1 MKASKAIVNV
11 KTMLIKPLSALILA
25 SSLLVGHLYA
35 AEQPL
40 DRVAAIVDNDVVMYS
55 QYQTRLKEVQQTI
68 AKRGVQAPAEDVL
81 RQQVME
87 RLILDAIQL
96 QIAERSGI
104 RVSDE
109 ELNAS
114 MATIAERNGLTQQ
127 EFAQALAADGLTL
140 QDAQEQIRQE
150 MIISRVRQYRVA
162 ERIQVTDQ
170 EVQNFLASDLGKMQL
185 AEEYQLANIL
195 IPVPDAATN
204 DDLDKAQK
212 TVASVVKQLEQGADF
227 AQLAMTYSASENA
240 LEGGEMG
247 WRKAAQLP
255 PPFDRLLGGMSIG
268 QVTEPARTAGGIIM
282 LKLLDKRGGDVM
294 YRDEVHVRHIL
305 LKPSEIRSPEATQK
319 LAQRL
324 YERLRNGEDFAA
336 LAKQFS
342 EDPGSALNGG
352 DLNWIDPSSLVPV
365 FREEMARTEIGQL
378 SKPFESQFGWHV
390 LQVLDRRSTDSSAQ
404 MREQQAVSLLRN
416 RKYDEELQTWLRQIR
431 DEAYVEIKNL

>member
-1 MKASKAIVNV
+1 MKASKATVNV
-11 KTMLIKPLSALILA
+11 KTMLIKPLSALVLA
-25 SSLLVGHLYA
+25 GSLLAGNAYA

-40 DRVAAIVDNDVVMYS
+40 DRVAAIVDDDVVMYS
-55 QYQTRLKEVQQTI
+55 QYQTRLKEVLQTI
-68 AKRGVQAPAEDVL
+68 RKRDVELPEEDVL

-87 RLILDAIQL
+87 RLVIDAIQM

-104 RVSDE
+104 RVTDE
-109 ELNAS
+109 ELAAS
-114 MATIAERNGLTQQ
+114 MATIAERNGLTQK
-127 EFAQALAADGLTL
+127 EFEQALAADGLSL
-140 QDAQEQIRQE
+140 QEAQEQIRQE

-170 EVQNFLASDLGKMQL
+170 EVQNFLESDLGKMQL

-195 IPVPDAATN
+195 VPVPDAATSEEIA
-204 DDLDKAQK
+204 KAEK
-212 TVASVVKQLEQGADF
+212 TVATIVAQLEKGGDF
-227 AQLAMTYSASENA
+227 AQLAISYSASENA

-255 PPFDRLLGGMSIG
+255 PPFDRMLTTMAVG
-268 QVTEPARTAGGIIM
+268 QVTQPTRTAGGIIM
-282 LKLLDKRGGDVM
+282 LKLLDKRGDEVM

-305 LKPSEIRSPEATQK
+305 LMPSEIRSPEATQQ
-319 LAQRL
+319 LAARL
-324 YERLRNGEDFAA
+324 YERLRSGEDFAA

-352 DLNWIDPSSLVPV
+352 DLNWVDPEALTPA
-365 FREEMARTEIGQL
+365 FREEMARTEIGKL

-390 LQVLDRRSTDSSAQ
+390 LQVLDRRSTDSSTQ
-404 MREQQAVSLLRN
+404 MREQQALSLLRN

-431 DEAYVEIKNL
+431 DEAYVEIKSL

>member
-1 MKASKAIVNV
+1 MKASKATVNV
-11 KTMLIKPLSALILA
+11 KTMLTKSLSALVLA
-25 SSLLVGHLYA
+25 SSVLVGTAYA

-55 QYQTRLKEVQQTI
+55 QYQARLNEVLQTI
-68 AKRGVQAPAEDVL
+68 RQRGVELPPEDVL

-87 RLILDAIQL
+87 RLVIDAIQL
-96 QIAERSGI
+96 QMAERSGI

-109 ELNAS
+109 ELSES
-114 MATIAERNGLTQQ
+114 MATIAERNGLSQN
-127 EFAQALAADGLTL
+127 EFEQALAADGLSL

-150 MIISRVRQYRVA
+150 MTISRVRQYRVA

-170 EVQNFLASDLGKMQL
+170 EVQNFLSSDLGKMQL
-185 AEEYQLANIL
+185 AEEFQLANIL
-195 IPVPDAATN
+195 IPVPDSATS
-204 DDLDKAQK
+204 DDLAKAEK
-212 TVASVVKQLEQGADF
+212 TVASIVEQLEKGADF
-227 AQLAMTYSASENA
+227 AQMAITYSASENA

-255 PPFDRLLGGMSIG
+255 PPFDRMLGSMTVG
-268 QVTEPARTAGGIIM
+268 QVTQPTRTAGGIIM
-282 LKLLDKRGGDVM
+282 LKLLDRRGDEVV
-294 YRDEVHVRHIL
+294 YRDEVHARHIL

-319 LAQRL
+319 LAARL
-324 YERLRNGEDFAA
+324 HERLRSGEDFAA

-352 DLNWIDPSSLVPV
+352 DLNWIDPNSLVPA

-390 LQVLDRRSTDSSAQ
+390 LQVIDRRSTDSSEQ
-404 MREQQAVSLLRN
+404 MREQQAINLLRN

-431 DEAYVEIKNL
+431 DEAYVEIKNI

>member
-1 MKASKAIVNV
+1 MKASKATVNV

-25 SSLLVGHLYA
+25 SSLLVGNLYA

-140 QDAQEQIRQE
+140 QDAQEQIHHE

-185 AEEYQLANIL
+185 AEEYLLANIL
-195 IPVPDAATN
+195 IPVPDGASNEELA
-204 DDLDKAQK
+204 KAQSD
-212 TVASVVKQLEQGADF
+212 VDSIVKQLEQGADF
-227 AQLAMTYSASENA
+227 TQLAIRYSASENA

-247 WRKAAQLP
+247 WREAAQLP
-255 PPFDRLLGGMSIG
+255 PPFDRMLSSMALG
-268 QVTEPARTAGGIIM
+268 QVTQPTRTAGGIIM
-282 LKLLDKRGGDVM
+282 LKLLDKRGDAVV
-294 YRDEVHVRHIL
+294 YRDETHARHIL

-319 LAQRL
+319 LAMRL
-324 YERLRNGEDFAA
+324 YERLRNGEDFAE

-352 DLNWIDPSSLVPV
+352 DLNWIDPNSLVPA
-365 FREEMARTEIGQL
+365 FREEMARTAIGEL
-378 SKPFESQFGWHV
+378 SQPFESQFGWHV
-390 LQVLDRRSTDSSAQ
+390 LQVIDRRSTDSSEQ
-404 MREQQAVSLLRN
+404 MREQQAINLLRN

-431 DEAYVEIKNL
+431 DEAYVEIKNI

>member
-140 QDAQEQIRQE
+140 QDAQEQIRHE

-204 DDLDKAQK
+204 DDFNKAQK

>member
-1 MKASKAIVNV
+1 MKASKATVNV

-25 SSLLVGHLYA
+25 SSLLVGNLYA

-140 QDAQEQIRQE
+140 QDAQEQIRHE

>member
-1 MKASKAIVNV
+1 MKASKATVNV
-11 KTMLIKPLSALILA
+11 KTMLIKPLSALVLA
-25 SSLLVGHLYA
+25 SSLLVGHAFA
-35 AEQPL
+35 AEQTL
-40 DRVAAIVDNDVVMYS
+40 DRVAAIVDSDVVMYS

-68 AKRGVQAPAEDVL
+68 NKRGVQAPAEDVL
-81 RQQVME
+81 RQQVLE
-87 RLILDAIQL
+87 RLILDTIQL
-96 QIAERSGI
+96 QIGERSGI

-109 ELNAS
+109 ELSAS
-114 MATIAERNGLTQQ
+114 MATIAERNGLTPDG
-127 EFAQALAADGLTL
+127 FAKALAADGLTL
-140 QDAQEQIRQE
+140 QDAQEQIRKE

-185 AEEYQLANIL
+185 AEEYELANIL

-204 DDLDKAQK
+204 EDLAKAEK
-212 TVASVVKQLEQGADF
+212 TVATVVNQLKQGGDF

-240 LEGGEMG
+240 LDGGAMG

-255 PPFDRLLGGMSIG
+255 PPFDRLLGGMTVG
-268 QVTEPARTAGGIIM
+268 QVTEPARTPGGIIM

-319 LAQRL
+319 LALRL
-324 YERLRNGEDFAA
+324 YERLRSGENFAA
-336 LAKQFS
+336 LAKKFS

-352 DLNWIDPSSLVPV
+352 DLNWIDPGSLVPA
-365 FREEMARTEIGQL
+365 FREEMARTAVGEL

-404 MREQQAVSLLRN
+404 MREQQAVTLLRN

-431 DEAYVEIKNL
+431 DEAYVEIKI

>member
-1 MKASKAIVNV
+1 
-11 KTMLIKPLSALILA
+11 MLIKPLSALILA
-25 SSLLVGHLYA
+25 GSLLVGHAFA
-35 AEQPL
+35 AEQTL

-55 QYQTRLKEVQQTI
+55 QYQTRLEEVQQTI

-150 MIISRVRQYRVA
+150 MLISRVRQYRVA
-162 ERIQVTDQ
+162 ERIQVSDQ

-195 IPVPDAATN
+195 IPLPDAATN

-212 TVASVVKQLEQGADF
+212 TVATVVKQLEQGADF

-255 PPFDRLLGGMSIG
+255 PPFDRLLSGMEVG
-268 QVTEPARTAGGIIM
+268 QVTEPSRTAGGVIM
-282 LKLLDKRGGDVM
+282 LKLLDKRGGDVV
-294 YRDEVHVRHIL
+294 YRDETQVRHIL
-305 LKPSEIRSPEATQK
+305 LKPSEIRSAEATQK
-319 LAQRL
+319 LANRL
-324 YERLRNGEDFAA
+324 YERLRNGEDFAV

-352 DLNWIDPSSLVPV
+352 DLNWIDPNSLVPA
-365 FREEMARTEIGQL
+365 FREEMARTEIGAL

-390 LQVLDRRSTDSSAQ
+390 LQVLDRRSTDSSVQ
-404 MREQQAVSLLRN
+404 MREQQAINLLRN

>member
-1 MKASKAIVNV
+1 MKASKATVNV

-25 SSLLVGHLYA
+25 SSLLVGNLYA

-268 QVTEPARTAGGIIM
+268 QVTEPARTAGGIIL

>member
-25 SSLLVGHLYA
+25 SSLLVGNLYA

>member
-1 MKASKAIVNV
+1 MKASKATVSV

-25 SSLLVGHLYA
+25 GSLLVGHAFA
-35 AEQPL
+35 AEQTL

-55 QYQTRLKEVQQTI
+55 QYQTRLEEVQQTI

-127 EFAQALAADGLTL
+127 EFVQALAADGLTL

-162 ERIQVTDQ
+162 ERIQVTEQ

-195 IPVPDAATN
+195 IPLPDAATN

-212 TVASVVKQLEQGADF
+212 TVATVVKQLEQGADF

-255 PPFDRLLGGMSIG
+255 PPFDRLLSGMEVG
-268 QVTEPARTAGGIIM
+268 QVTEPSRTAGGVIM
-282 LKLLDKRGGDVM
+282 LKLLDKRGGDVV
-294 YRDEVHVRHIL
+294 YRDETQVRHIL
-305 LKPSEIRSPEATQK
+305 LKPSEIRSAEATQK
-319 LAQRL
+319 LANRL
-324 YERLRNGEDFAA
+324 YERLRNGEDFAV

-352 DLNWIDPSSLVPV
+352 DLNWIDPNSLVPA
-365 FREEMARTEIGQL
+365 FREEMARTEIGAL

-390 LQVLDRRSTDSSAQ
+390 LQVLDRRSTDSSVQ

>member
-1 MKASKAIVNV
+1 
-11 KTMLIKPLSALILA
+11 MLTKSLSALVLA
-25 SSLLVGHLYA
+25 SSVLVGTAYA

-55 QYQTRLKEVQQTI
+55 QYQARLNEVLQTI
-68 AKRGVQAPAEDVL
+68 RQRGVELPPEDVL

-87 RLILDAIQL
+87 RLVIDAIQL
-96 QIAERSGI
+96 QMAERSGI

-109 ELNAS
+109 ELSES
-114 MATIAERNGLTQQ
+114 MATIAERNGLSQN
-127 EFAQALAADGLTL
+127 EFEQALAADGLSL
-140 QDAQEQIRQE
+140 HDAQEQIRQE
-150 MIISRVRQYRVA
+150 MTISRVRQYRVA

-170 EVQNFLASDLGKMQL
+170 EVQNFLSSDLGKMQL
-185 AEEYQLANIL
+185 AEEFQLANIL
-195 IPVPDAATN
+195 IPVPDSATS
-204 DDLDKAQK
+204 DDLAKAEK
-212 TVASVVKQLEQGADF
+212 TVASIVEQLEKGADF
-227 AQLAMTYSASENA
+227 AQMAITYSASENA

-255 PPFDRLLGGMSIG
+255 PPFDRMLGSMTVG
-268 QVTEPARTAGGIIM
+268 QVTQPTRTAGGIIM
-282 LKLLDKRGGDVM
+282 LKLLDRRGDEVV

-319 LAQRL
+319 LAARL
-324 YERLRNGEDFAA
+324 YERLRSGEDFTA

-352 DLNWIDPSSLVPV
+352 DLNWIDPNSLVPA

-390 LQVLDRRSTDSSAQ
+390 LQVIDRRSTDSSEQ
-404 MREQQAVSLLRN
+404 MREQQAINLLRN

-431 DEAYVEIKNL
+431 DEAYVEIKNI

>member
-1 MKASKAIVNV
+1 MKASKATVNV

-25 SSLLVGHLYA
+25 SSLLVGNLYA

-140 QDAQEQIRQE
+140 QDAQEQIRHE

-268 QVTEPARTAGGIIM
+268 QVTEPARTAGGIIL

>member
-1 MKASKAIVNV
+1 MNV

-25 SSLLVGHLYA
+25 SSLLAGHLSA

-68 AKRGVQAPAEDVL
+68 AKRGVQAPAEDAL

>member
-1 MKASKAIVNV
+1 MKASKATVNV

-25 SSLLVGHLYA
+25 SSLLVGNLYA

-204 DDLDKAQK
+204 DDFDKAQK

-227 AQLAMTYSASENA
+227 AQVAMTYSVSENA
-240 LEGGEMG
+240 LEGGAMG
-247 WRKAAQLP
+247 WRKAAQLA

-268 QVTEPARTAGGIIM
+268 PVTEPARTAGDIIM
-282 LKLLDKRGGDVM
+282 LKLRDKRGGDVM

-305 LKPSEIRSPEATQK
+305 LKPSEIRSPEAKQK

-324 YERLRNGEDFAA
+324 SERLRNGEDFAA

-404 MREQQAVSLLRN
+404 MRKQQAVSLLRN

>member
-1 MKASKAIVNV
+1 MKASKATVNV

-25 SSLLVGHLYA
+25 SSLLVGNLYA

-96 QIAERSGI
+96 QIAERSGF

-140 QDAQEQIRQE
+140 QDAQEQIRHE

-378 SKPFESQFGWHV
+378 SQPFESQFG
-390 LQVLDRRSTDSSAQ
+390 
-404 MREQQAVSLLRN
+404 
-416 RKYDEELQTWLRQIR
+416 
-431 DEAYVEIKNL
+431 

>member
-1 MKASKAIVNV
+1 MKASKATVNV
-11 KTMLIKPLSALILA
+11 KTMLTKSLSALVLA
-25 SSLLVGHLYA
+25 SSVLVGTAYA

-55 QYQTRLKEVQQTI
+55 QYQARLNEVLQTI
-68 AKRGVQAPAEDVL
+68 RQRGVELPPEDVL

-87 RLILDAIQL
+87 RLVIDAIQL
-96 QIAERSGI
+96 QMAERSGI

-109 ELNAS
+109 ELSES
-114 MATIAERNGLTQQ
+114 MATIAERNGLSQN
-127 EFAQALAADGLTL
+127 EFEQALAADGLSL
-140 QDAQEQIRQE
+140 HDAQEQIRQE
-150 MIISRVRQYRVA
+150 MTISRVRQYRVA

-170 EVQNFLASDLGKMQL
+170 EVQNFLSSDLGKMQL
-185 AEEYQLANIL
+185 AEEFQLANIL
-195 IPVPDAATN
+195 IPVPDSATS
-204 DDLDKAQK
+204 DDLAKAEK
-212 TVASVVKQLEQGADF
+212 TVASIVEQLEKGADF
-227 AQLAMTYSASENA
+227 AQMAITYSASENA

-255 PPFDRLLGGMSIG
+255 PPFDRMLGSMTVG
-268 QVTEPARTAGGIIM
+268 QVTQPTRTAGGIIM
-282 LKLLDKRGGDVM
+282 LKLLDRRGDEVV

-319 LAQRL
+319 LAARL
-324 YERLRNGEDFAA
+324 YERLRSGEDFTA

-352 DLNWIDPSSLVPV
+352 DLNWIDPNSLVPA

-390 LQVLDRRSTDSSAQ
+390 LQVIDRRSTDSSEQ
-404 MREQQAVSLLRN
+404 MREQQAINLLRN

-431 DEAYVEIKNL
+431 DEAYVEIKNI

>member
-1 MKASKAIVNV
+1 MKAFKATVNV
-11 KTMLIKPLSALILA
+11 KTMLIKPLSALVLA
-25 SSLLVGHLYA
+25 SSLLVGPVFA
-35 AEQPL
+35 AEQLL

-68 AKRGVQAPAEDVL
+68 RKRGVELPPDDVL

-96 QIAERSGI
+96 QLGERSGI

-109 ELNAS
+109 ELSDS
-114 MATIAERNGLTQQ
+114 MQSIAERNGLTPQA
-127 EFAQALAADGLTL
+127 FAKALAADGLTL
-140 QDAQEQIRQE
+140 HDAQEQIRNE

-162 ERIQVTDQ
+162 ERIQVSDQ

-185 AEEYQLANIL
+185 AEEYLLANIM
-195 IPVPDAATN
+195 IAVPDAASSEE
-204 DDLDKAQK
+204 LSKAQN
-212 TVASVVKQLEQGADF
+212 TVSALVKQLQQGKDF

-240 LEGGEMG
+240 LEGGDMG

-255 PPFDRLLGGMSIG
+255 PPFDRLVSNMTVG
-268 QVTEPARTAGGIIM
+268 QITEPTRTAGGIIM

-305 LKPSEIRSPEATQK
+305 LKPSEIRSPEATKK
-319 LAQRL
+319 LSMRL
-324 YERLRNGEDFAA
+324 YERLRSGEDFGV

-342 EDPGSALNGG
+342 EDPGSALSGG
-352 DLNWIDPSSLVPV
+352 DLNWIDPNSLVPT
-365 FREEMARTEIGQL
+365 FREEMARTAIGAL

-404 MREQQAVSLLRN
+404 MREQQAVNLLRN
-416 RKYDEELQTWLRQIR
+416 RQYDEELQTWLRQIR

>member
-1 MKASKAIVNV
+1 MNV

-25 SSLLVGHLYA
+25 SSLLAGHLSA

-68 AKRGVQAPAEDVL
+68 AKRGVQAPAEDAL

-195 IPVPDAATN
+195 IPVPDAAT
-204 DDLDKAQK
+204 DEDLDKAQK

-404 MREQQAVSLLRN
+404 MREQQAISLLRN